1 LLCSWALAHY
11 AQINH
16 LSKCPIFPHHLCHP
30 RYKDALV
37 RYGLDDAWRAELLGK
52 VDALEPI
59 TGIHVSLDAD
69 Y

>member
-1 LLCSWALAHY
+1 VPTIFTLSQRGIALTPSII
-11 AQINH
+11 QEVV
-16 LSKCPIFPHHLCHP
+16 SHP

-37 RYGLDDAWRAELLGK
+37 RYGLDDAWRDELLGK